1 MRMKRRHFLGQLAG
15 GAFAAGTST
24 LGADAPPRS
33 GLVVTPLVLMA
44 PRRDGIEAVWAV
56 SRLSRGRLEWESTDG
71 SSGIV
76 ASDRFGFVPQGH
88 PVLRVRLDGLTP
100 GRSYRVRAVTV
111 AAEDGETEMS
121 PWKSFRTLDPT
132 ASETTFAVW
141 NDTHVNQTTLQQLHQ
156 QTTSADFLV
165 WNGDTCNDWKS
176 EDLLIPTLLHPGGCD
191 ISAGR
196 PLLVVWGNHDVRGK
210 YAFKMPGMVATPSGR
225 PFYAFRSGPVGVIC
239 LHTGEDKP
247 DSHPSFGG
255 RVAFD
260 QLRQEQAAWLAETV
274 RNPEFAT
281 APYRVVICHIPL
293 RGVDESPQDYDKGG
307 FDRHSG
313 RSRAAWHDSLV
324 AWGAQVVLS
333 GHTHR
338 TTWIPPT
345 TEFPYAQLIGGGP
358 APAAASWIDAR
369 ADSARLRLVVRDLAG
384 EIKHDLSL
392 SPVPG

>member
-1 MRMKRRHFLGQLAG
+1 M
-15 GAFAAGTST
+15 
-24 LGADAPPRS
+24 
-33 GLVVTPLVLMA
+33 VTPLVLMA
-44 PRRDGIEAVWAV
+44 PRSDGLEAVWAV
-56 SRLSRGRLEWESTDG
+56 SRLSRGWLEWESTDG
-71 SSGIV
+71 SSGRV
-76 ASDRFGFVPQGH
+76 KSDRFGFVPQGH
-88 PVLRVRLDGLTP
+88 KVLRVRMDGLTP
-100 GRSYRVRAVTV
+100 GRSYRVRSVTV
-111 AAEDGETEMS
+111 AVEDGETETS
-121 PWKSFRTLDPT
+121 PWKSFRTLDPA

-141 NDTHVNQTTLQQLHQ
+141 NDTHVNQPTLQQLHQ
-156 QTTSADFLV
+156 QTTAADFLV

-176 EDLLIPTLLHPGGCD
+176 EDLLIPTLLHPGRCD

-210 YAFKMPGMVATPSGR
+210 YAFEMPEMVATPNGR

-247 DSHPSFGG
+247 DGHPSFSG

-274 RNPEFAT
+274 RRPEIGG

-293 RGVDESPQDYDKGG
+293 RGVDESPQDYDTGG

-324 AWGAQVVLS
+324 AWGAQVIVS

-338 TTWIPPT
+338 TTWIPPS

-358 APAAASWIDAR
+358 APTAATWIDAR
-369 ADSARLRLVVRDLAG
+369 ADSQRLRLVVRDLAG
-384 EIKHDLSL
+384 VVKHDLSL
-392 SPVPG
+392 RPAAG